1 MSTASFSGL
10 LIISVIAVM
19 APVLAASV
27 KALKL
32 PSAVVEIVAGIIVG
46 PSVLAWVKI
55 DQPINVVALLGLA
68 FLLFLGRAGDRPAG
82 GDPRQLRAPLIRAAD
97 RRGAVAAGLLQ
108 ATSLPVIV
116 TAAPIGLAIH
126 AIAPVTASALVA
138 AGLLSVLA
146 FPLTAL
152 SVIRASRIG
161 PAAPHATSPDRGDHG
176 PPPAFD
182 GRPVQKEGAPGG
194 GCAPP
199 LPVPGVHRLP
209 RTGNRLQQLS
219 LTLC

>member
-1 MSTASFSGL
+1 MSTVSFNGL
-10 LIISVIAVM
+10 LIISVIAVV

-55 DQPINVVALLGLA
+55 DQPVNVVALLGLA
-68 FLLFLGRAGDRPAG
+68 FLLFLAGLEIDLRAASPS
-82 GDPRQLRAPLIRAAD
+82 QLRAPLTGYAGSLLLGTVAGVAFHAAGWVRNPFFLAITLSATSLGLVVPVLTD
-97 RRGAVAAGLLQ
+97 AGLLQ

-116 TAAPIGLAIH
+116 TAASIGLAIH

-152 SVIRASRIG
+152 SVIRAGRIE
-161 PAAPHATSPDRGDHG
+161 PATPPDPGDHG

-182 GRPVQKEGAPGG
+182 DQPVQKEG
-194 GCAPP
+194 
-199 LPVPGVHRLP
+199 
-209 RTGNRLQQLS
+209 
-219 LTLC
+219 